1 MSSIS
6 CVPAANAAMLFCAQ
20 LDKSSFW
27 SSDFIHWSRRK
38 WGIFSVGQTSRLNKF
53 NIKND
58 KLINHHHFYLY
69 SLKQQRSGIILLEI
83 KQADFETKLGRC
95 THFVLSN
102 SEIFFCPAL
111 HWNMKYLALKYE
123 ISCIEIWNMFQP
135 EISLFKHQFSPPSRI
150 PEFIVYTN
158 QKIYGEMFA
167 LHFKLL
173 LTWALATIF

>member
-1 MSSIS
+1 MPSPPSTVSEMSSIS

-38 WGIFSVGQTSRLNKF
+38 WGIFSEGQTSRLNKF

-111 HWNMKYLALKYE
+111 HWNVKYLALKYE
-123 ISCIEIWNMFQP
+123 ICSSQRFRCSNINSLPPAVFLN
-135 EISLFKHQFSPPSRI
+135 SLFTQIRKFM
-150 PEFIVYTN
+150 V
-158 QKIYGEMFA
+158 KC
-167 LHFKLL
+167 LL
-173 LTWALATIF
+173 CILSCSWLS